1 MTTKMQDGFW
11 LGVDVGKFSV
21 EACVAPCDARTSE
34 WAKLRVA
41 SFTHDKDGMRALEKW
56 LAASTGQGPCLGVCI
71 ESTGVYSQR
80 FVHAIEELGLPE
92 VSMVNPA
99 LPVAFRKIAS
109 EAAVQPPFLIPD
121 RRGDSFVNVGWA
133 VLLPKP
139 AFARAGLDQTLKQRQ
154 AGPIQ

>member
-71 ESTGVYSQR
+71 ESTGV
-80 FVHAIEELGLPE
+80 
-92 VSMVNPA
+92 
-99 LPVAFRKIAS
+99 
-109 EAAVQPPFLIPD
+109 
-121 RRGDSFVNVGWA
+121 
-133 VLLPKP
+133 
-139 AFARAGLDQTLKQRQ
+139 
-154 AGPIQ
+154 